1 MKNAVLLI
9 SALLFLLQAGCTKS
23 IRYSEE
29 EIKDFPPTIQEHII
43 KGEVMPGMTSQQ
55 VRYAWGAPDSIKF
68 LEPLDGKARE
78 EWIYS
83 TMGVFGT
90 RLLVFFD
97 GKLVYISQGLDN
109 TIK

>member
-1 MKNAVLLI
+1 MKNGVILI

-43 KGEVMPGMTSQQ
+43 KGEVMPGMTPQQ
-55 VRYAWGAPDSIKF
+55 VRYAWGYPDSIKF

-97 GKLVYISQGLDN
+97 GKLVYISRGLGN
-109 TIK
+109 IIK